1 MKQLTIIISFLL
13 IGITGI
19 ANPPPTSVKLKG
31 TLVTGGGG
39 PKSTLTQPVEAY
51 LFDGEIA
58 VHFLDCLNKLTVT
71 IVDENNQTVYS
82 QTVNSC
88 TTSNITINTQNW
100 NSGNYFITISD
111 SYGGSMGGEF
121 FIN

>member
-1 MKQLTIIISFLL
+1 MKHLIIIISFLL

-19 ANPPPTSVKLKG
+19 ANDTIYLKGKLKA
-31 TLVTGGGG
+31 GG
-39 PKSTLTQPVEAY
+39 PKSTTTTQVEAY

-111 SYGGSMGGEF
+111 SYGGSMGGDF